1 MEENNVKILI
11 TGGNGQLGQELQHLF
26 DERQVAY
33 QAADVKELDITNAD
47 QVEAYFAAHR
57 PEVVYHCAAYTA
69 VDKAEGEGKKV
80 DELVNA
86 VGTKIIAQ
94 ACAKYDALLIYVS
107 TDYVFDGTRTSGEY
121 LPDDP
126 KGPRNEYG
134 RTKLLGEQ
142 AVQKYCTKYYIVR
155 TAWVYGQWGHNFV
168 YTMLNLAKTHDQLTV
183 VADQVGRPT
192 WTRTLAEFLTYLVE
206 HQIAYGV
213 YQCSNDGQCSWYE
226 FAQEILKDQPVKVL
240 PVSSDEYPTAAFRP
254 HYSVMHLAKETGF
267 KFPKWEDAL
276 HEFMGQIEDK

>member
-1 MEENNVKILI
+1 MKILI

-26 DERQVAY
+26 QERRVAY
-33 QAADVKELDITNAD
+33 EAADVQELDITNQD
-47 QVEAYFAAHR
+47 QVDAYFSKHR
-57 PEVVYHCAAYTA
+57 PDVVYHCAAYTA
-69 VDKAEGEGKKV
+69 VDKAEGEGKKAN
-80 DELVNA
+80 EMVNA
-86 VGTKIIAQ
+86 VGTEIIAK
-94 ACAKYDALLIYVS
+94 ACQKYAALLVYIS

-142 AVQKYCTKYYIVR
+142 AVQKYCSKYYLVR

-168 YTMLNLAKTHDQLTV
+168 YTMLNLAKTHDKLTV

-192 WTRTLAEFLTYLVE
+192 WTRTLAEFITYLVATK
-206 HQIAYGV
+206 QPYGV
-213 YQCSNDGQCSWYE
+213 YQCSNDGKCSWYE
-226 FAQEILKDQPVKVL
+226 FAKEILKDKPVKVL
-240 PVSSDEYPTAAFRP
+240 PVSSDQYPTAAFRP

-267 KFPKWEDAL
+267 KFPMWQDAL
-276 HEFMGQIEDK
+276 QQFMQQIGEK

>member
-1 MEENNVKILI
+1 MKILI

-26 DERQVAY
+26 QERQVAFK
-33 QAADVKELDITNAD
+33 AADVSELDITKEQ
-47 QVEAYFAAHR
+47 QVNQFFAEHR

-69 VDKAEGEGKKV
+69 VDKAEGEGKAA
-80 DELVNA
+80 DELINA
-86 VGTKIIAQ
+86 VGTEIVAK
-94 ACAKYDALLIYVS
+94 ACQKYGATLVYVS

-121 LPDDP
+121 LPEDP

-142 AVQKYCTKYYIVR
+142 AVQKYCQKYYIVR

-168 YTMLNLAKTHDQLTV
+168 YTMLNLAKTHDKLTV
-183 VADQVGRPT
+183 VDDQVGRPT
-192 WTRTLAEFLTYLVE
+192 WTRTLAEFLTYLVDN
-206 HQIAYGV
+206 QIAYGV

-226 FAQEILKDQPVKVL
+226 FAKEILKDQPVKVL
-240 PVSSDEYPTAAFRP
+240 PVSSDQYPSAAFRP

-276 HEFMGQIEDK
+276 YEFMRQIKEK